1 VGYWWM
7 NYAVTVISV
16 RARFGISP
24 KRSSCVGEVLP
35 HKYRHYLKCCG
46 KHLLRFSLCARHAP
60 WGTQFCSVELLLD
73 ASLNNSE
80 NLCSIC
86 LKFSAQLGF
95 GTLNLR
101 INLRCKTQTSKR
113 LQCCNANTHW
123 FHLCIA
129 RDLSFLLL
137 TAARKVLLLF
147 QTQEKSGSH
156 RIDATHVL

>member
-1 VGYWWM
+1 M
-7 NYAVTVISV
+7 
-16 RARFGISP
+16 FGLALEFSQ
-24 KRSSCVGEVLP
+24 S
-35 HKYRHYLKCCG
+35 YLYIIYIIYYIFI
-46 KHLLRFSLCARHAP
+46 LLFYIYYYLYLFIYLLFSLCARHAP

-156 RIDATHVL
+156 RKDATHVL